1 MSQNISFIRKE
12 LKSCEEVESAYD
24 IKVGDLV
31 LVQSSMNPSPTD
43 TSWWIGWIVGAP
55 DQFNL
60 MDGSSTLKVIDT
72 NSGEVRDVNAEQ
84 TTRLNLAG
92 MERNKVV
99 PLVRS
104 C

>member
-1 MSQNISFIRKE
+1 MSSINERTPF
-12 LKSCEEVESAYD
+12 VG

-72 NSGEVRDVNAEQ
+72 NSGEIRDVNAEQ

>member
-1 MSQNISFIRKE
+1 MSSINERTPF
-12 LKSCEEVESAYD
+12 VG

-72 NSGEVRDVNAEQ
+72 NSGEIRDVNAEQ

-92 MERNKVV
+92 MESNKVV
-99 PLVRS
+99 PLVRN

>member
-1 MSQNISFIRKE
+1 MSSINERTPF
-12 LKSCEEVESAYD
+12 VG

-31 LVQSSMNPSPTD
+31 LVQSSMNPSSTD
-43 TSWWIGWIVGAP
+43 TGWWIGWIAGAP

-72 NSGEVRDVNAEQ
+72 NSGEIRDVNAEQ

-92 MERNKVV
+92 MESNKVV
-99 PLVRS
+99 PLVHS

>member
-1 MSQNISFIRKE
+1 MSSINERTPF
-12 LKSCEEVESAYD
+12 VG

>member
-1 MSQNISFIRKE
+1 MSSINERTPF
-12 LKSCEEVESAYD
+12 VG

-31 LVQSSMNPSPTD
+31 LVQSNMNPSPTD

-72 NSGEVRDVNAEQ
+72 NSGEIRDVNAEQ

-92 MERNKVV
+92 MESNKVV

>member
-1 MSQNISFIRKE
+1 MSSINERTPF
-12 LKSCEEVESAYD
+12 VG

-72 NSGEVRDVNAEQ
+72 NSGEIRDVNAEQ

-92 MERNKVV
+92 MESNKVV

>member
-1 MSQNISFIRKE
+1 MSSINERTPF
-12 LKSCEEVESAYD
+12 VG

-72 NSGEVRDVNAEQ
+72 NSGEIRDVNAEQ

-92 MERNKVV
+92 MESNKVV
-99 PLVRS
+99 PLLRS